1 MGKPEPISVIRSVAE
16 PVAAAVAATSPR
28 PFAGDSAGSGYFES
42 DHHHRYIATAIF
54 RELAK
59 GHGLVLLCGEHTADV
74 DLVERFL
81 NEEGRERYRASLVR
95 CRPEMDFG
103 TLVRSYNRRLG
114 LRQEA
119 GSDGIWALLSHLMA
133 EVRKG
138 VRRLLVLENAES
150 LDLTCF
156 DELLRFMRL
165 DEPHVMPVVL
175 LGSADFAERLATPA
189 FGFLNS
195 AITGRVPFDR
205 IEPEEVGAFLHYQLN
220 VCPGNER
227 ALFPPEIVN
236 LIAVRAG
243 GSAAVINRLAL
254 DVLEQ
259 GRRDAAPLAPPE
271 PAPAIAVVPPPEE
284 ALPEPAEEPE
294 PSEASEPAKPLKVEP
309 LKAEPLKAESPEAE
323 TLEAEAT
330 EIKATDAAATDAEP
344 VEAEPVK
351 AAEPPPRLVAGGRQA
366 ISAMTGAT
374 EKRRARLS
382 VRSALALYVAA
393 AVLAGLGLLYVL
405 APRGHAPSAT
415 MASSSA
421 SAETPIVA
429 APEKSSAAAP
439 AVKAAPSDA
448 TAAQTAAVE
457 PAAGPPATPPA
468 NAPEAASDQNGP
480 VVIGAKIV
488 PFTAPAPAASDAA
501 ASAPATPEP
510 TASASAE
517 PSSSARPEPGT
528 SASSE
533 PAAPATSEP
542 AAPPQPPVASAEPP
556 APNPPAAP
564 TPSRAAD
571 AAPPP
576 PVPAP
581 ASEAAAQP
589 AASAPSEAA
598 ASSEAASPA
607 APKAGTSTAS
617 KPVAAASP
625 PASPAPAPAA
635 QAAAPAASGAMQAI
649 APLAALEPATLPS
662 QEQSQPQPPKAAHPS
677 PELTLLVQRGDELLA
692 AGDIYSAR
700 QFYERAAQAGDPAAQ
715 CGLGKSYDPVFLH
728 QLGARGVA
736 GDAATAVQWYRRAAA
751 GGNNEAAARLAR
763 LDAADPNRSNS
774 K

>member
-42 DHHHRYIATAIF
+42 DHHHRYVAAAIF

-103 TLVRSYNRRLG
+103 ALVRAYNRRLG

-205 IEPEEVGAFLHYQLN
+205 IDQDEVGAFLHYQLN
-220 VCPGNER
+220 VLPGDES
-227 ALFPPEIVN
+227 ALFPPEVVN

-243 GSAAVINRLAL
+243 GNAAVINRLAL

-259 GRRDAAPLAPPE
+259 GRRDATPAAAPE
-271 PAPAIAVVPPPEE
+271 PAPVPPIAVVPPAEE
-284 ALPEPAEEPE
+284 AAPE
-294 PSEASEPAKPLKVEP
+294 PSEEPEVSEEPEQAEPIKAESPEEEPLTAEPAEAEP
-309 LKAEPLKAESPEAE
+309 LKAEPPA
-323 TLEAEAT
+323 
-330 EIKATDAAATDAEP
+330 
-344 VEAEPVK
+344 
-351 AAEPPPRLVAGGRQA
+351 RLVAGGRP
-366 ISAMTGAT
+366 AMSGMTETT

-382 VRSALALYVAA
+382 VRSGLALYVVA

-405 APRGHAPSAT
+405 APRGHEPSAT
-415 MASSSA
+415 VASTA
-421 SAETPIVA
+421 GSAETPPLA
-429 APEKSSAAAP
+429 APEKSAASAP
-439 AVKAAPSDA
+439 AAKEAPSDA
-448 TAAQTAAVE
+448 AAAQAAAVE
-457 PAAGPPATPPA
+457 PAAGPSAAPAPASSPEATP
-468 NAPEAASDQNGP
+468 DQNGP

-488 PFTAPAPAASDAA
+488 PLTPPAPAAPDAAASAAPAPAA
-501 ASAPATPEP
+501 PATPES
-510 TASASAE
+510 TASSSE
-517 PSSSARPEPGT
+517 PAAAAP
-528 SASSE
+528 SE
-533 PAAPATSEP
+533 PAAPA
-542 AAPPQPPVASAEPP
+542 QPPVASATPQPP
-556 APNPPAAP
+556 ANPPASPAP
-564 TPSRAAD
+564 ASAAD
-571 AAPPP
+571 AAPAT
-576 PVPAP
+576 PAP
-581 ASEAAAQP
+581 TPTSEAAAQP
-589 AASAPSEAA
+589 ASPAPSEAA
-598 ASSEAASPA
+598 AAAPSEAAPPA
-607 APKAGTSTAS
+607 APKAGTSMAS
-617 KPVAAASP
+617 EPAVSAASQ
-625 PASPAPAPAA
+625 PASPAPAA
-635 QAAAPAASGAMQAI
+635 QAAAPAASGATQAI
-649 APLAALEPATLPS
+649 APLAALEPAKVPS
-662 QEQSQPQPPKAAHPS
+662 QEQQPQPQPPKAAHPNA
-677 PELTLLVQRGDELLA
+677 ELTLLVQRGDELLA
-692 AGDIYSAR
+692 AGDIFSAR
-700 QFYERAAQAGDPAAQ
+700 QFYERAAQAGDAAAE
-715 CGLGKSYDPVFLH
+715 CGLGKSYDPVFLR

-736 GDAATAVQWYRRAAA
+736 GNAATAAGWYRRAAA
-751 GGNNEAAARLAR
+751 AGNNEAAARLAR
-763 LDAADPNRSNS
+763 LDATDPNRSNS

>member
-103 TLVRSYNRRLG
+103 ALVRAYNRRLG

-205 IEPEEVGAFLHYQLN
+205 IEQEEVGAFLHYQLN
-220 VCPGNER
+220 VLPGDER
-227 ALFPPEIVN
+227 ALFPPEVVN

-254 DVLEQ
+254 DVLDQ
-259 GRRDAAPLAPPE
+259 GRRDAALAAPPE
-271 PAPAIAVVPPPEE
+271 PAPTITIVPPAQEAAPEPVEILEASVEPEE
-284 ALPEPAEEPE
+284 
-294 PSEASEPAKPLKVEP
+294 SEQ
-309 LKAEPLKAESPEAE
+309 AEPLEVKAPEAE
-323 TLEAEAT
+323 TLEAEAA
-330 EIKATDAAATDAEP
+330 ETDAAEAAP
-344 VEAEPVK
+344 SEAEPAEVGSAK
-351 AAEPPPRLVAGGRQA
+351 AELLEAPPPRLVAGGRTA
-366 ISAMTGAT
+366 ISAPTGTT

-382 VRSALALYVAA
+382 VRTGLALYVVA
-393 AVLAGLGLLYVL
+393 AVLAGLGLLYFL
-405 APRGHAPSAT
+405 APRGHEPSAT
-415 MASSSA
+415 VASTAGSA
-421 SAETPIVA
+421 QTPIAA
-429 APEKSSAAAP
+429 APDKSSAAATT
-439 AVKAAPSDA
+439 AKEAPSDA
-448 TAAQTAAVE
+448 AAAQAAAVE
-457 PAAGPPATPPA
+457 PAAGPSATPPA
-468 NAPEAASDQNGP
+468 SAPQAAPEQNGP

-488 PFTAPAPAASDAA
+488 PLTAPAPAAS
-501 ASAPATPEP
+501 APATPATSAP

-517 PSSSARPEPGT
+517 PSPA
-528 SASSE
+528 ASSE
-533 PAAPATSEP
+533 PTASASSAPAATTTSESATP
-542 AAPPQPPVASAEPP
+542 AQPPVASAAPQP
-556 APNPPAAP
+556 ASNPPAAP
-564 TPSRAAD
+564 APSRAAD
-571 AAPPP
+571 AAPASP
-576 PVPAP
+576 P

-589 AASAPSEAA
+589 ASPAPSEAA
-598 ASSEAASPA
+598 APASSEAAAPA
-607 APKAGTSTAS
+607 VPKAGASTAS
-617 KPVAAASP
+617 APVAAASQ
-625 PASPAPAPAA
+625 PASPGPAA
-635 QAAAPAASGAMQAI
+635 QASAPASSGATQAI
-649 APLAALEPATLPS
+649 APLAALEPAKVPS
-662 QEQSQPQPPKAAHPS
+662 QEQPSQPQPPKAAHPNA
-677 PELTLLVQRGDELLA
+677 ELTLLVQRGDELLA

-715 CGLGKSYDPVFLH
+715 CGLGKSYDPVYLR

-736 GDAATAVQWYRRAAA
+736 GDAATAAGWYRRAAA
-751 GGNNEAAARLAR
+751 AGNNEAAARLAR
-763 LDAADPNRSNS
+763 LDAANPDGSNS

>member
-28 PFAGDSAGSGYFES
+28 PFAGESAGSGYFES

-103 TLVRSYNRRLG
+103 ALVRAYNRRLG

-205 IEPEEVGAFLHYQLN
+205 IEQEEVGAFLHYQLN
-220 VCPGNER
+220 VLPGDER
-227 ALFPPEIVN
+227 ALFPPEVVN

-254 DVLEQ
+254 DVLDQ
-259 GRRDAAPLAPPE
+259 GRRDAALAAPPE
-271 PAPAIAVVPPPEE
+271 PAPTITIVPPAQEAAPEPVEILEASVEPEE
-284 ALPEPAEEPE
+284 
-294 PSEASEPAKPLKVEP
+294 SEQ
-309 LKAEPLKAESPEAE
+309 AEPLEVKAPEAE
-323 TLEAEAT
+323 TLEAEAA
-330 EIKATDAAATDAEP
+330 ETDAAEAAP
-344 VEAEPVK
+344 SEAEPAEVGSAK
-351 AAEPPPRLVAGGRQA
+351 AELLEAPPPRLVAGGRTA
-366 ISAMTGAT
+366 ISAPTGTT

-382 VRSALALYVAA
+382 VRTGLALYVVA
-393 AVLAGLGLLYVL
+393 AVLAGLGLLYFL
-405 APRGHAPSAT
+405 APRGHEPSAT
-415 MASSSA
+415 VASTAGSA
-421 SAETPIVA
+421 QTPIAA
-429 APEKSSAAAP
+429 APDKSSAAATT
-439 AVKAAPSDA
+439 AKEAPSDA
-448 TAAQTAAVE
+448 AAAQAAAVE
-457 PAAGPPATPPA
+457 PAAGPSATPPA
-468 NAPEAASDQNGP
+468 SAPQAAPEQNGP

-488 PFTAPAPAASDAA
+488 PLTAPAPAAS
-501 ASAPATPEP
+501 APATPATSAP

-517 PSSSARPEPGT
+517 PSPA
-528 SASSE
+528 ASSE
-533 PAAPATSEP
+533 PTASASSAPAATTTSESATP
-542 AAPPQPPVASAEPP
+542 AQPPVASAAPQP
-556 APNPPAAP
+556 ASNPPAAP
-564 TPSRAAD
+564 APSRAAD
-571 AAPPP
+571 AAPASP
-576 PVPAP
+576 P

-589 AASAPSEAA
+589 ASPAPSEAA
-598 ASSEAASPA
+598 APASSEAAAPA
-607 APKAGTSTAS
+607 VPKAGASTAS
-617 KPVAAASP
+617 APVAAASQ
-625 PASPAPAPAA
+625 PASPGPAA
-635 QAAAPAASGAMQAI
+635 QASAPASSGATQAI
-649 APLAALEPATLPS
+649 APLAALEPAKVPS
-662 QEQSQPQPPKAAHPS
+662 QEQPSQPQPPKAAHPNA
-677 PELTLLVQRGDELLA
+677 ELTLLVQRGDELLA

-715 CGLGKSYDPVFLH
+715 CGLGKSYDPVYLR

-736 GDAATAVQWYRRAAA
+736 GDAATAAGWYRRAAA
-751 GGNNEAAARLAR
+751 AGNNEAAARLAR
-763 LDAADPNRSNS
+763 LDAANPDGSNS

>member
-1 MGKPEPISVIRSVAE
+1 MGKPEPVSVIRSVAE

-28 PFAGDSAGSGYFES
+28 PFAGDFAGSGYFES

-81 NEEGRERYRASLVR
+81 NEEGRDRYRASLVR

-103 TLVRSYNRRLG
+103 ALVRSYNRRLG

-205 IEPEEVGAFLHYQLN
+205 LEQEEVGAFLHYQLN
-220 VCPGNER
+220 VLPGDER
-227 ALFPPEIVN
+227 ALFPPEVVN

-243 GSAAVINRLAL
+243 GSAAVVNRLAL

-259 GRRDAAPLAPPE
+259 GRRDAVREAALVAPPE
-271 PAPAIAVVPPPEE
+271 HAPAIAVVPPAAE
-284 ALPEPAEEPE
+284 AVPEPAEERE
-294 PSEASEPAKPLKVEP
+294 PSEGFEQAEPAKAQAPAAAPSE
-309 LKAEPLKAESPEAE
+309 EE

-330 EIKATDAAATDAEP
+330 EADAAEADTVEAAP
-344 VEAEPVK
+344 AEAEPLT
-351 AAEPPPRLVAGGRQA
+351 AAEPPSRLVAGGRPA
-366 ISAMTGAT
+366 ISVMSGTN

-382 VRSALALYVAA
+382 VRSALALYVVA
-393 AVLAGLGLLYVL
+393 AVLAGLGLLYFL
-405 APRGHAPSAT
+405 APQGHEPSVR
-415 MASSSA
+415 MASNA
-421 SAETPIVA
+421 GSAETPIVA
-429 APEKSSAAAP
+429 APEKSLAAVPTA
-439 AVKAAPSDA
+439 KAAPSDA
-448 TAAQTAAVE
+448 AAAQAAAVE
-457 PAAGPPATPPA
+457 PAAGPSATAPSS
-468 NAPEAASDQNGP
+468 APEAASDQNGP

-488 PFTAPAPAASDAA
+488 PFAAPAPSTSDAA
-501 ASAPATPEP
+501 ASAAPATPEP
-510 TASASAE
+510 AASASAE
-517 PSSSARPEPGT
+517 PSPSSSSEPGAST
-528 SASSE
+528 SSEPGASASSE
-533 PAAPATSEP
+533 PPAP
-542 AAPPQPPVASAEPP
+542 PP
-556 APNPPAAP
+556 APAAAAAPQPAPTPPAAP
-564 TPSRAAD
+564 APSRAAD
-571 AAPPP
+571 ATPAP

-581 ASEAAAQP
+581 ASGASDQP
-589 AASAPSEAA
+589 AAPAPSETAV
-598 ASSEAASPA
+598 ASSEPQSPA

-617 KPVAAASP
+617 Q
-625 PASPAPAPAA
+625 PAAPAPAA
-635 QAAAPAASGAMQAI
+635 EAAGPTATVATPAI
-649 APLAALEPATLPS
+649 APLAALEPANVPP
-662 QEQSQPQPPKAAHPS
+662 QQQPQSPKVAHPS

-700 QFYERAAQAGDPAAQ
+700 QFYERAAQAGDPAAE
-715 CGLGKSYDPVFLH
+715 CGLGKSYDPVFLR

-736 GDAATAVQWYRRAAA
+736 GDAATAAGWYRRAAA
-751 GGNNEAAARLAR
+751 AGNNEAAARLAR

>member
-1 MGKPEPISVIRSVAE
+1 MAE

-28 PFAGDSAGSGYFES
+28 PFAGESAGSGYFES

-103 TLVRSYNRRLG
+103 ALVRAYNRRLG

-205 IEPEEVGAFLHYQLN
+205 IEQEEVGAFLHYQLN
-220 VCPGNER
+220 VLPGDER
-227 ALFPPEIVN
+227 ALFPPEVVN

-254 DVLEQ
+254 DVLDQ
-259 GRRDAAPLAPPE
+259 GRRDAALAAPPE
-271 PAPAIAVVPPPEE
+271 PAPTITIVPPAQEAAPEPVEILEASVEPEE
-284 ALPEPAEEPE
+284 
-294 PSEASEPAKPLKVEP
+294 SEQ
-309 LKAEPLKAESPEAE
+309 AEPLEVKAPEAE
-323 TLEAEAT
+323 TLEAEAA
-330 EIKATDAAATDAEP
+330 ETDAAEAAP
-344 VEAEPVK
+344 SEAEPAEVGSAK
-351 AAEPPPRLVAGGRQA
+351 AELLEAPPPRLVAGGRTA
-366 ISAMTGAT
+366 ISAPTGTT

-382 VRSALALYVAA
+382 VRTGLALYVVA
-393 AVLAGLGLLYVL
+393 AVLAGLGLLYFL
-405 APRGHAPSAT
+405 APRGHEPSAT
-415 MASSSA
+415 VASTAGSA
-421 SAETPIVA
+421 QTPIAA
-429 APEKSSAAAP
+429 APDKSSAAATT
-439 AVKAAPSDA
+439 AKEAPSDA
-448 TAAQTAAVE
+448 AAAQAAAVE
-457 PAAGPPATPPA
+457 PAAGPSATPPA
-468 NAPEAASDQNGP
+468 SAPQAAPEQNGP

-488 PFTAPAPAASDAA
+488 PLTAPAPAAS
-501 ASAPATPEP
+501 APATPATSAP

-517 PSSSARPEPGT
+517 PSPA
-528 SASSE
+528 ASSE
-533 PAAPATSEP
+533 PTASASSAPAATTTSESATP
-542 AAPPQPPVASAEPP
+542 AQPPVASAAPQP
-556 APNPPAAP
+556 ASNPPAAP
-564 TPSRAAD
+564 APSRAAD
-571 AAPPP
+571 AAPASP
-576 PVPAP
+576 P

-589 AASAPSEAA
+589 ASPAPSEAA
-598 ASSEAASPA
+598 APASSEAAAPA
-607 APKAGTSTAS
+607 VPKAGASTAS
-617 KPVAAASP
+617 APVAAASQ
-625 PASPAPAPAA
+625 PASPGPAA
-635 QAAAPAASGAMQAI
+635 QASAPASSGATQAI
-649 APLAALEPATLPS
+649 APLAALEPAKVPS
-662 QEQSQPQPPKAAHPS
+662 QEQPSQPQPPKAAHPNA
-677 PELTLLVQRGDELLA
+677 ELTLLVQRGDELLA

-715 CGLGKSYDPVFLH
+715 CGLGKSYDPVYLR

-736 GDAATAVQWYRRAAA
+736 GDAATAAGWYRRAAA
-751 GGNNEAAARLAR
+751 AGNNEAAARLAR
-763 LDAADPNRSNS
+763 LDAANPDGSNS

>member
-59 GHGLVLLCGEHTADV
+59 GHGLVLLSGEHTADV

-81 NEEGRERYRASLVR
+81 NEEGRDRYRASLVR

-103 TLVRSYNRRLG
+103 ALVRAYNRRLG

-205 IEPEEVGAFLHYQLN
+205 IEQEEVGAFLHYQLN
-220 VCPGNER
+220 VLPGDER

-236 LIAVRAG
+236 LIAVQAG
-243 GSAAVINRLAL
+243 GSAAVVNRLAL

-259 GRRDAAPLAPPE
+259 GRRDVALAAPPE
-271 PAPAIAVVPPPEE
+271 PAPAIAVVPAAAE
-284 ALPEPAEEPE
+284 AAPEPAEEPE
-294 PSEASEPAKPLKVEP
+294 PFEEPELLEP
-309 LKAEPLKAESPEAE
+309 LKAEPLKAEPLKTESSVEE
-323 TLEAEAT
+323 TLEAEA
-330 EIKATDAAATDAEP
+330 
-344 VEAEPVK
+344 VEAEATEAKPAEAEAAQAEPLK
-351 AAEPPPRLVAGGRQA
+351 AAEPPPRLMAGGRSA
-366 ISAMTGAT
+366 ISAVTVT
-374 EKRRARLS
+374 KEKRRARLS
-382 VRSALALYVAA
+382 LRSGLALYVAA
-393 AVLAGLGLLYVL
+393 AVLAGLGLLYFL
-405 APRGHAPSAT
+405 APRGHEPSAT
-415 MASSSA
+415 MASNADSA
-421 SAETPIVA
+421 KTPITA
-429 APEKSSAAAP
+429 APEASSAAVP
-439 AVKAAPSDA
+439 AAKAAPSDA
-448 TAAQTAAVE
+448 AAAQAAAVE

-468 NAPEAASDQNGP
+468 SAPETASDQNGP
-480 VVIGAKIV
+480 IVIGAKIV
-488 PFTAPAPAASDAA
+488 PLTASAPPASDAAAPAPAAAA
-501 ASAPATPEP
+501 APEP
-510 TASASAE
+510 TASANAE
-517 PSSSARPEPGT
+517 PSP

-533 PAAPATSEP
+533 PAAPP
-542 AAPPQPPVASAEPP
+542 APPVASAAPQP
-556 APNPPAAP
+556 APSPPAAP
-564 TPSRAAD
+564 APSRAAD
-571 AAPPP
+571 AAP
-576 PVPAP
+576 ASP
-581 ASEAAAQP
+581 ASSDQP
-589 AASAPSEAA
+589 AAPAPSEAA
-598 ASSEAASPA
+598 AAAPEPASPA
-607 APKAGTSTAS
+607 PPKAGTSTAS
-617 KPVAAASP
+617 QPVPAASE
-625 PASPAPAPAA
+625 PASPAPAA
-635 QAAAPAASGAMQAI
+635 QAAAPAASGATQAI
-649 APLAALEPATLPS
+649 APLAALEPANEPS
-662 QEQSQPQPPKAAHPS
+662 QEQQQAQPPRAAHPS
-677 PELTLLVQRGDELLA
+677 AELTLLVQRGDELLA

-700 QFYERAAQAGDPAAQ
+700 QFYERAAQAGDPAAE
-715 CGLGKSYDPVFLH
+715 CGLGKSYDPVFLR

-751 GGNNEAAARLAR
+751 AGNNEAAARLAR
-763 LDAADPNRSNS
+763 LDAADPNRSKS

>member
-28 PFAGDSAGSGYFES
+28 PFADDSAGGGYFES

-81 NEEGRERYRASLVR
+81 NEEGRDRYRASLVR

-103 TLVRSYNRRLG
+103 ALVRAYNRRLG

-205 IEPEEVGAFLHYQLN
+205 IESEEVGAFLHYQLN
-220 VCPGNER
+220 VLPGDER

-259 GRRDAAPLAPPE
+259 GRRDAALAAPPE
-271 PAPAIAVVPPPEE
+271 PPPAIAVVPAPEE
-284 ALPEPAEEPE
+284 AVSEPAEEVA
-294 PSEASEPAKPLKVEP
+294 PSEEAEQ
-309 LKAEPLKAESPEAE
+309 AEPLKAQSLEAE
-323 TLEAEAT
+323 TLEAETLEAET
-330 EIKATDAAATDAEP
+330 AAADTADAAPAEADAT
-344 VEAEPVK
+344 EAEPLK
-351 AAEPPPRLVAGGRQA
+351 AEPPPRLVAGGRSA
-366 ISAMTGAT
+366 VSAMTQTKA
-374 EKRRARLS
+374 KRRARLS
-382 VRSALALYVAA
+382 VRSALALYVVA
-393 AVLAGLGLLYVL
+393 AVLAGLGLLYFL
-405 APRGHAPSAT
+405 APRAHEPSAT
-415 MASSSA
+415 VASTA
-421 SAETPIVA
+421 GSAETPITA
-429 APEKSSAAAP
+429 APDKSSAAAP
-439 AVKAAPSDA
+439 TAKEAPSDDA
-448 TAAQTAAVE
+448 AAQAAAVE
-457 PAAGPPATPPA
+457 PAAGPAATPPA
-468 NAPEAASDQNGP
+468 SAPQAVSEQNGP

-501 ASAPATPEP
+501 AAAASAPATPAAPEP
-510 TASASAE
+510 TASASAA
-517 PSSSARPEPGT
+517 PSPSADSTT
-528 SASSE
+528 SAS
-533 PAAPATSEP
+533 AAPA
-542 AAPPQPPVASAEPP
+542 QPPVASAAPQP

-564 TPSRAAD
+564 APSRTAD
-571 AAPPP
+571 
-576 PVPAP
+576 VAP

-589 AASAPSEAA
+589 ASHAPSEAAAA
-598 ASSEAASPA
+598 ASSEAATPA
-607 APKAGTSTAS
+607 MPKAGTSTAS
-617 KPVAAASP
+617 APVPATKQ
-625 PASPAPAPAA
+625 PASPAPA
-635 QAAAPAASGAMQAI
+635 ASGATQAI
-649 APLAALEPATLPS
+649 APLAALEPAKVPS
-662 QEQSQPQPPKAAHPS
+662 QEQKPPPQPQPPKAAHPD

-715 CGLGKSYDPVFLH
+715 CGLGKSYDPVYLR

-736 GDAATAVQWYRRAAA
+736 GDAATAAGWYRRAAA
-751 GGNNEAAARLAR
+751 AGNNEAAARLAR

>member
-59 GHGLVLLCGEHTADV
+59 GHGLVLLCGEHAADV

-81 NEEGRERYRASLVR
+81 NEEGRDRYRASLVR

-205 IEPEEVGAFLHYQLN
+205 VEQEEVGAFLHYQLN
-220 VCPGNER
+220 ILPGNER

-259 GRRDAAPLAPPE
+259 GRRDAAPVAPPE
-271 PAPAIAVVPPPEE
+271 PAPAIAVVPPAEE
-284 ALPEPAEEPE
+284 VAPEPAEEPE
-294 PSEASEPAKPLKVEP
+294 LSEASEPAEP
-309 LKAEPLKAESPEAE
+309 LKAEPLKAESSEAE
-323 TLEAEAT
+323 TLEAEAAEVEAT
-330 EIKATDAAATDAEP
+330 EADAAEAEP
-344 VEAEPVK
+344 VEAEPVT

-366 ISAMTGAT
+366 ISTMTGT
-374 EKRRARLS
+374 KEKRRARLS
-382 VRSALALYVAA
+382 VRSGLALYVVA

-405 APRGHAPSAT
+405 APRGQAPSAT
-415 MASSSA
+415 IASSSG

-439 AVKAAPSDA
+439 TVKAAPSDA
-448 TAAQTAAVE
+448 AAAQAAAVE

-468 NAPEAASDQNGP
+468 SAPEAASDQNGP

-488 PFTAPAPAASDAA
+488 PFTAPAPPASDAA
-501 ASAPATPEP
+501 STPAAPEP
-510 TASASAE
+510 TASASTE
-517 PSSSARPEPGT
+517 PSSSAHSEPSA

-533 PAAPATSEP
+533 PAASATSEP
-542 AAPPQPPVASAEPP
+542 AAPPPPPVASA

-564 TPSRAAD
+564 AA
-571 AAPPP
+571 

-589 AASAPSEAA
+589 AAPAPSEAA
-598 ASSEAASPA
+598 ASSEAASA
-607 APKAGTSTAS
+607 ATPKAGTSTAS
-617 KPVAAASP
+617 QPVPAASQ

-635 QAAAPAASGAMQAI
+635 QAAAPGAMQAI
-649 APLAALEPATLPS
+649 APLAALEPAKVPTT
-662 QEQSQPQPPKAAHPS
+662 QEPSQPQPPNAAHPS
-677 PELTLLVQRGDELLA
+677 AELTLLVQRGDELLA

-715 CGLGKSYDPVFLH
+715 CGLGKSYDPVFLRR
-728 QLGARGVA
+728 LGARGVA

-763 LDAADPNRSNS
+763 LDSADPNRSNS

>member
-28 PFAGDSAGSGYFES
+28 PFAGESAGSGYFES

-103 TLVRSYNRRLG
+103 ALVRAYNRRLG

-205 IEPEEVGAFLHYQLN
+205 IEQEEVGAFLHYQLN
-220 VCPGNER
+220 VLPGDER
-227 ALFPPEIVN
+227 ALFPPEVVN

-254 DVLEQ
+254 DVLDQ
-259 GRRDAAPLAPPE
+259 GRRDAALAAPPE
-271 PAPAIAVVPPPEE
+271 PAPTITIVPPAQEAAPEPVEILEASVEPEE
-284 ALPEPAEEPE
+284 
-294 PSEASEPAKPLKVEP
+294 SEQ
-309 LKAEPLKAESPEAE
+309 AEPLEVKAPEAE
-323 TLEAEAT
+323 TLEAEAA
-330 EIKATDAAATDAEP
+330 ETDAAEAAP
-344 VEAEPVK
+344 SEAEPAEVGSAK
-351 AAEPPPRLVAGGRQA
+351 AELLEAPPPRLVAGGRTA
-366 ISAMTGAT
+366 ISAPTGTT

-382 VRSALALYVAA
+382 VRTGLALYVVA
-393 AVLAGLGLLYVL
+393 AVLAGLGLLYFL
-405 APRGHAPSAT
+405 APRGHEPSAT
-415 MASSSA
+415 VASTAGSA
-421 SAETPIVA
+421 QTPIAA
-429 APEKSSAAAP
+429 APDKSSAAATT
-439 AVKAAPSDA
+439 AKEAPSDA
-448 TAAQTAAVE
+448 AAAQAAAVE
-457 PAAGPPATPPA
+457 PAAGPSATPPA
-468 NAPEAASDQNGP
+468 SAPQAAPEQNGP

-488 PFTAPAPAASDAA
+488 PLTAPAPAAS
-501 ASAPATPEP
+501 APATPATSAP

-517 PSSSARPEPGT
+517 PSPA
-528 SASSE
+528 ASSE
-533 PAAPATSEP
+533 PTASASSAPAATATSESATP
-542 AAPPQPPVASAEPP
+542 AQPPVASAAPQP
-556 APNPPAAP
+556 ASNPPAAP
-564 TPSRAAD
+564 APSRAAD
-571 AAPPP
+571 AAPASP
-576 PVPAP
+576 P

-589 AASAPSEAA
+589 ASPAPSEAA
-598 ASSEAASPA
+598 APASSEAAAPA
-607 APKAGTSTAS
+607 VPKAGASTAS
-617 KPVAAASP
+617 APVAAASQ
-625 PASPAPAPAA
+625 PASPGPAA
-635 QAAAPAASGAMQAI
+635 QASAPASSGATQAI
-649 APLAALEPATLPS
+649 APLAALEPAKVPS
-662 QEQSQPQPPKAAHPS
+662 QEQPSQPQPPKAAHPNA
-677 PELTLLVQRGDELLA
+677 ELTLLVQRGDELLA

-715 CGLGKSYDPVFLH
+715 CGLGKSYDPVYLR

-736 GDAATAVQWYRRAAA
+736 GDAATAAGWYRRAAA
-751 GGNNEAAARLAR
+751 AGNNEAAARLAR
-763 LDAADPNRSNS
+763 LDAANPDGSNS

>member
-28 PFAGDSAGSGYFES
+28 PFAGESAGSGYFES

-54 RELAK
+54 RELTK

-103 TLVRSYNRRLG
+103 ALVRAYNRRLG

-205 IEPEEVGAFLHYQLN
+205 IEQEEVGAFLHYQLN
-220 VCPGNER
+220 VCPGDER

-259 GRRDAAPLAPPE
+259 GRRDAALAAPPE
-271 PAPAIAVVPPPEE
+271 PAPTITIVPPAQE
-284 ALPEPAEEPE
+284 AAPEPAEILEASVEPE
-294 PSEASEPAKPLKVEP
+294 ESEQ
-309 LKAEPLKAESPEAE
+309 AEPLEVKAPEAE
-323 TLEAEAT
+323 TLEAEAA
-330 EIKATDAAATDAEP
+330 ETDAAEAAP
-344 VEAEPVK
+344 SEAEPAELESAK
-351 AAEPPPRLVAGGRQA
+351 AEPLEAEPPPRLVAGGRTA
-366 ISAMTGAT
+366 ISAPTGTT

-382 VRSALALYVAA
+382 VRTGLALYVVA
-393 AVLAGLGLLYVL
+393 AVLAGLGLLYFL
-405 APRGHAPSAT
+405 APRGHEPSAT
-415 MASSSA
+415 VASTAGSA
-421 SAETPIVA
+421 QTPIAA
-429 APEKSSAAAP
+429 APDKSSAAATT
-439 AVKAAPSDA
+439 AKEAPSDA
-448 TAAQTAAVE
+448 AAAQAAAVE
-457 PAAGPPATPPA
+457 PAAGPSATPPA
-468 NAPEAASDQNGP
+468 SAPQAAPEQNGP

-488 PFTAPAPAASDAA
+488 PLTAPAPAAS
-501 ASAPATPEP
+501 APATPATPAP

-517 PSSSARPEPGT
+517 PSPATSSEPT
-528 SASSE
+528 ASASSA
-533 PAAPATSEP
+533 PAATATSESATP
-542 AAPPQPPVASAEPP
+542 AQPPVASAAPQP

-564 TPSRAAD
+564 APSRAAD
-571 AAPPP
+571 AAPASSPA
-576 PVPAP
+576 PVP

-589 AASAPSEAA
+589 ASPAPSEAAAA
-598 ASSEAASPA
+598 ASSEAAAPA
-607 APKAGTSTAS
+607 VPKAGASTAS
-617 KPVAAASP
+617 APVPAASQ
-625 PASPAPAPAA
+625 PASAASAA
-635 QAAAPAASGAMQAI
+635 QASAPASSGATQAL
-649 APLAALEPATLPS
+649 APLAALEPARVPS
-662 QEQSQPQPPKAAHPS
+662 QEQPPQPPKVAHPNA
-677 PELTLLVQRGDELLA
+677 ELTLLVQRGDELLA

-715 CGLGKSYDPVFLH
+715 CGLGKSYDPVYLR

-736 GDAATAVQWYRRAAA
+736 GDAATAAGWYRRAAA
-751 GGNNEAAARLAR
+751 AGNNEAAARLAR
-763 LDAADPNRSNS
+763 LDAANPNGSNS

>member
-28 PFAGDSAGSGYFES
+28 PFAGESAGSGYFES

-103 TLVRSYNRRLG
+103 ALVRAYNRRLG

-205 IEPEEVGAFLHYQLN
+205 IEQEEVGAFLHYQLN
-220 VCPGNER
+220 VLPGDER
-227 ALFPPEIVN
+227 ALFPPEVVN

-243 GSAAVINRLAL
+243 GSAGVINRLAL
-254 DVLEQ
+254 DVLDQ
-259 GRRDAAPLAPPE
+259 GRRDAALAAPPE
-271 PAPAIAVVPPPEE
+271 PAPTITIVPPAQEAAPEPVEILEASVEPEE
-284 ALPEPAEEPE
+284 
-294 PSEASEPAKPLKVEP
+294 SEQ
-309 LKAEPLKAESPEAE
+309 AEPLEVKAPEAE
-323 TLEAEAT
+323 TLEAEAA
-330 EIKATDAAATDAEP
+330 ETDAAEAAP
-344 VEAEPVK
+344 SEAEPAEVGSAK
-351 AAEPPPRLVAGGRQA
+351 AELLEAPPPRLVAGGRTA
-366 ISAMTGAT
+366 ISAPTGTT

-382 VRSALALYVAA
+382 VRTGLALYVVA
-393 AVLAGLGLLYVL
+393 AVLAGLGLLYFL
-405 APRGHAPSAT
+405 APRGHEPSAT
-415 MASSSA
+415 VASTAGSA
-421 SAETPIVA
+421 QTPIAA
-429 APEKSSAAAP
+429 APDKSSAAATT
-439 AVKAAPSDA
+439 AKEAPSDA
-448 TAAQTAAVE
+448 AAAQAAAVE
-457 PAAGPPATPPA
+457 PAAGPSATPPA
-468 NAPEAASDQNGP
+468 SAPQAAPEQNGP

-488 PFTAPAPAASDAA
+488 PLTAPAPAAS
-501 ASAPATPEP
+501 APATPATSAP

-517 PSSSARPEPGT
+517 PSPA
-528 SASSE
+528 ASSE
-533 PAAPATSEP
+533 PTASASSAPAATTTSESATP
-542 AAPPQPPVASAEPP
+542 AQPPVASAAPQP
-556 APNPPAAP
+556 ASNPPAAP
-564 TPSRAAD
+564 APSRAAD
-571 AAPPP
+571 AAPASP
-576 PVPAP
+576 P

-589 AASAPSEAA
+589 ASPAPSEAAAA
-598 ASSEAASPA
+598 ASSEAAAPA
-607 APKAGTSTAS
+607 VPKAGASTAS
-617 KPVAAASP
+617 APVAAASQ
-625 PASPAPAPAA
+625 PASPGPAA
-635 QAAAPAASGAMQAI
+635 QASAPASSGATQAI
-649 APLAALEPATLPS
+649 APLAALEPAKVPS
-662 QEQSQPQPPKAAHPS
+662 QEQPSQPQPPKAAHPNA
-677 PELTLLVQRGDELLA
+677 ELTLLVQRGDELLA

-715 CGLGKSYDPVFLH
+715 CGLGKSYDPVYLR

-736 GDAATAVQWYRRAAA
+736 GDAATAAGWYRRAAA
-751 GGNNEAAARLAR
+751 AGNNEAAARLAR
-763 LDAADPNRSNS
+763 LDAANPDGSNS

>member
-28 PFAGDSAGSGYFES
+28 PFAGESAGSGYFES

-103 TLVRSYNRRLG
+103 ALVRAYNRRLG

-205 IEPEEVGAFLHYQLN
+205 IEQEEVGAFLHYQLN
-220 VCPGNER
+220 VLPGDER
-227 ALFPPEIVN
+227 ALFPPEVVN

-254 DVLEQ
+254 DVLDQ
-259 GRRDAAPLAPPE
+259 GRRDAALAAPPE
-271 PAPAIAVVPPPEE
+271 PAPTITIVPPAQEAAPEPVEILEASVEPEE
-284 ALPEPAEEPE
+284 
-294 PSEASEPAKPLKVEP
+294 SEQ
-309 LKAEPLKAESPEAE
+309 AEPLEVKAPEAE
-323 TLEAEAT
+323 TLEAEAA
-330 EIKATDAAATDAEP
+330 ETDAAEAAP
-344 VEAEPVK
+344 SEAEPAEVGSAK
-351 AAEPPPRLVAGGRQA
+351 AELLEAPPPRLVAGGRTA
-366 ISAMTGAT
+366 ISAPTGTT

-382 VRSALALYVAA
+382 VRTGLALYVVA
-393 AVLAGLGLLYVL
+393 AVLAGLGLLYFL
-405 APRGHAPSAT
+405 APRGHEPSAT
-415 MASSSA
+415 VASTAGSA
-421 SAETPIVA
+421 QTPIAA
-429 APEKSSAAAP
+429 APDKSSAAATT
-439 AVKAAPSDA
+439 AKEAPSDA
-448 TAAQTAAVE
+448 AAAQAAAVE
-457 PAAGPPATPPA
+457 PAAGPSATPPA
-468 NAPEAASDQNGP
+468 SAPQAAPEQNGP

-488 PFTAPAPAASDAA
+488 PLTAPAPAAS
-501 ASAPATPEP
+501 APATPATSAP

-517 PSSSARPEPGT
+517 PSPA
-528 SASSE
+528 ASSE
-533 PAAPATSEP
+533 PTASASSAPAATTTSESATP
-542 AAPPQPPVASAEPP
+542 AQPPVASAAPQP
-556 APNPPAAP
+556 ASNPPAAP
-564 TPSRAAD
+564 APSRAAD
-571 AAPPP
+571 AAPASP
-576 PVPAP
+576 P

-589 AASAPSEAA
+589 ASPAPSEAAAA
-598 ASSEAASPA
+598 ASSEAAAPA
-607 APKAGTSTAS
+607 VPKAGASTAS
-617 KPVAAASP
+617 APVAAASQ
-625 PASPAPAPAA
+625 PASPGPAA
-635 QAAAPAASGAMQAI
+635 QASAPASSGATQAI
-649 APLAALEPATLPS
+649 APLAALEPAKVPS
-662 QEQSQPQPPKAAHPS
+662 QEQPSQPQPPKAAHPNA
-677 PELTLLVQRGDELLA
+677 ELTLLVQRGDELLA

-715 CGLGKSYDPVFLH
+715 CGLGKSYDPVYLR

-736 GDAATAVQWYRRAAA
+736 GDAATAAGWYRRAAA
-751 GGNNEAAARLAR
+751 AGNNEAAARLAR
-763 LDAADPNRSNS
+763 LDAANPDGSNS